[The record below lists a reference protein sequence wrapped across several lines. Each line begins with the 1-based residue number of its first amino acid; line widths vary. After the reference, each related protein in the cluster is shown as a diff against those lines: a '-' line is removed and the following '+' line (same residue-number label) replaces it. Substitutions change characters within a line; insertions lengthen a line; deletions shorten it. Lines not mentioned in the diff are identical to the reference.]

1 MYWRHPREDLS
12 SSGLPGAGLRE
23 LLQSAKLAARHSVS
37 GAREDVVYDI

>member
-23 LLQSAKLAARHSVS
+23 LLQSAKLAARHSV
-37 GAREDVVYDI
+37 EDVVYDI